1 MRSTRAFFF
10 PALDLRVA
18 LKVYGRLMGDAKR
31 IDARTG
37 AGVVGVSAVACAACC
52 AGPILGFLDAVGL
65 TAAVGAGL
73 FGVGGLV
80 GGFLAGGGLTAA
92 AGAVLF
98 GVVGVV
104 AVLVA
109 GLVWWRRRR
118 ARRCLP
124 VTDEPVAVAAPR
136 LRSPTWPVR
145 PAGPGQRCR

>member
-52 AGPILGFLDAVGL
+52 AGPILGFLAAVGL
-65 TAAVGAGL
+65 TAAV
-73 FGVGGLV
+73 
-80 GGFLAGGGLTAA
+80 
-92 AGAVLF
+92 GAVLF

-104 AVLVA
+104 GVLLA

-136 LRSPTWPVR
+136 LRSPT
-145 PAGPGQRCR
+145 